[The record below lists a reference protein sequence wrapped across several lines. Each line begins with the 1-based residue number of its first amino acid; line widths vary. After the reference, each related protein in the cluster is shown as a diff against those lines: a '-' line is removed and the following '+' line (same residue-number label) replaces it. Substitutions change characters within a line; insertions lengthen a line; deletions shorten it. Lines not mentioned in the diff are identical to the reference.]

1 MNLKELDYSQIAGG
15 IGQLIGNMAPQQWT
29 SYGERNVDTLTS
41 GLSMAG
47 TGAQIGT
54 SIAPGIGTA
63 IGAGVGLIG
72 GLASKAFKNGR
83 VEGQNFMDASQIKEI
98 KPGWFGKSRHGQYL
112 TAVNNANNNLASVY
126 NSMKAQQTYLEENDT
141 DTNILGRANGGIVP
155 PHPIKLSKGEV
166 YVDKDGNATRI
177 GNARPN
183 TKDDVLA
190 YTTEGYVFSHAPKFK
205 NKKTNETPADEAAR
219 MMNTKKITG
228 NDRYAEGTR
237 NAQKLVF
244 KTLKNKQELLKAEE
258 ENKSIDKFSD
268 GGYNTKYGK
277 LVNKPIFA
285 VDTQFSQPK
294 YKEYYSDALDKT
306 YRKYITRINTE
317 RQQSKEQKYNK
328 ISDIATDAISLAPI
342 VSSLFLD
349 KPDTIQPVNNPYES
363 LVASTMRNRRYNARP
378 ELDAI
383 DLNRRIANYNM
394 RNLNTNTG
402 AGMAYALQSAVN
414 ADRAMSSVRAQEN
427 NMNNAY
433 AAEYAN
439 TMGNL
444 GQQRVAATNMANEIS
459 DRNIAAYNDIY
470 RDTGN
475 QLSKWFFNKQ
485 LMNNQIYRDNAM
497 WAVYKPYF
505 EAGYTANTMNQFNKW
520 IRRGGNYAS

>member
-1 MNLKELDYSQIAGG
+1 MNLKGLDYSQLIGG
-15 IGQLIGNMAPQQWT
+15 VGQLIGGIAPQQWT

-41 GLSMAG
+41 GISMAG

-112 TAVNNANNNLASVY
+112 NAVNNANNNLASVY

-141 DTNILGRANGGIVP
+141 DTNILGRANGGMVP

-244 KTLKNKQELLKAEE
+244 KTLKNKQELLKANEDP
-258 ENKSIDKFSD
+258 SIQKFSK
-268 GGYNTKYGK
+268 GGAD
-277 LVNKPIFA
+277 LNKKEKIRLNRGIDSDYDKIPQH
-285 VDTQFSQPK
+285 T
-294 YKEYYSDALDKT
+294 YKDWYDVALKKT
-306 YRKYITRINTE
+306 YNSYVNRVKNE
-317 RQQSKEQKYNK
+317 RSQELQNIYSN
-328 ISDIATDAISLAPI
+328 IATDAISLAPI

-349 KPDTIQPVNNPYES
+349 KPDTVQPVNNPYES

-383 DLNRRIANYNM
+383 DLNRRITNYNM
-394 RNLNTNTG
+394 RNINTNTG
-402 AGMAYALQSAVN
+402 AGIAYALQSAVN

-427 NMNNAY
+427 NANNAY

-439 TMGNL
+439 SMNSL
-444 GQQRVAATNMANEIS
+444 GQQRVAATNMANEI
-459 DRNIAAYNDIY
+459 NAQNLAAYNDI
-470 RDTGN
+470 RRN
-475 QLSKWFFNKQ
+475 ALNEISSWAQNKQ
-485 LMNNQIYRDNAM
+485 LMRNQRSRDNAM
-497 WAVYKPYF
+497 LALYDPFLKYGF
-505 EAGYTANTMNQFNKW
+505 TNSTISDFKKW
-520 IRRGGNYAS
+520 QRRGGNYVG